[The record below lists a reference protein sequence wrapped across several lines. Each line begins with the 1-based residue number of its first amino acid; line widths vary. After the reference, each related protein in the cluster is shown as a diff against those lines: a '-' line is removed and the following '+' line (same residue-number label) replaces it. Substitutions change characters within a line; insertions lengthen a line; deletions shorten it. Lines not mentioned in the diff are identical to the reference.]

1 MSNSENWSFYN
12 YLGGHSGS
20 AFPTTVRN
28 PNKAICTINAKTSEV
43 GLLHWINFDIGIL
56 LNFIFK
62 LARHEDKCNFFACAV
77 LLKDHIIVIRFLYVN
92 LLILFGRIHTF
103 CKRMLKIVLRLPQK
117 LEGQIIY
124 HIWYL
129 KKNFQSE
136 FCLNWNTF
144 EINIICLR
152 FIQVK
157 LTKISY
163 IGT

>member
-1 MSNSENWSFYN
+1 M
-12 YLGGHSGS
+12 
-20 AFPTTVRN
+20 
-28 PNKAICTINAKTSEV
+28 KTNV
-43 GLLHWINFDIGIL
+43 I
-56 LNFIFK
+56 
-62 LARHEDKCNFFACAV
+62 FFACAV

-103 CKRMLKIVLRLPQK
+103 CKRMLKIVLRLHQK
-117 LEGQIIY
+117 LEGPIIY
-124 HIWYL
+124 HIGYL

-163 IGT
+163 IDTLFIVWFIQNSGLDSYHCISYRIQLNLSKQNLPENQPLCLV